1 MRAIMRSRM
10 PVEPPQHRVGVAVG
24 SAEGHADQV
33 EVLRRDGPHGGA
45 VVVVV
50 ARGEHLGGVERDR
63 DSTTGGPLA
72 DGLELPAA
80 RLEDEDGLDEQ
91 REVAVAVRV
100 EVVLAD
106 GVGPGGADH
115 AAHQKRGDVEPL
127 PHREVLSHDHR
138 GLGVEVGDPHSGH
151 RSSQNRRGILLAMI
165 EEVLTERVRLRPL
178 TAGDFDALYATVFS
192 DPEVSWTRSTR
203 PEQEGREALE
213 AKLAHVREHGFGM
226 MAVTDRETGK
236 VLGYA
241 GLQHLEN
248 GPDVEVGYY
257 LGRGAWGRGLGS
269 EIAP

>member
-1 MRAIMRSRM
+1 MVPSGNRLPSSRATRVM
-10 PVEPPQHRVGVAVG
+10 P
-24 SAEGHADQV
+24 
-33 EVLRRDGPHGGA
+33 
-45 VVVVV
+45 
-50 ARGEHLGGVERDR
+50 
-63 DSTTGGPLA
+63 
-72 DGLELPAA
+72 
-80 RLEDEDGLDEQ
+80 
-91 REVAVAVRV
+91 
-100 EVVLAD
+100 
-106 GVGPGGADH
+106 
-115 AAHQKRGDVEPL
+115 
-127 PHREVLSHDHR
+127 
-138 GLGVEVGDPHSGH
+138 

-226 MAVTDRETGK
+226 MAVTDRETGE

-269 EIAP
+269 EIARRLVEVGFRELGLSRIVAVVRPDNAASKRVLAKAGLRKAGEGHHYGADVELWEVSA